1 MFQKAQRKK
10 AKLRL
15 ALCGPSGSG
24 KTYSS
29 LLLAQGI
36 GGRIAMIDTERGS
49 GELYS
54 EMCEYDVCQLSPP
67 FLPEKY
73 IKAINAAEQAGYTT
87 IIIDSLT
94 HAWAGT
100 GGLLEEVDKKRKGRG
115 NDFTAW
121 RDITPMH
128 NSLVDAMLQ
137 STCHII
143 GTMRTKTAYEMVKD
157 ENTGKIKP
165 IKIGMAPVQRDGLE
179 YEFTTVI
186 DVEVEKHMATSSKD
200 RTGILDGKY
209 FKCSVEIGSQFK
221 TWLDGGIEAPVP
233 ASPHQQHATQHQ
245 TPPPIIHDIEAVRFE
260 IVTCNSPKEL
270 EDFFKS
276 LQLFH
281 GHPQRETIGDL
292 CAKRKADLLASTK
305 TDSAASDHD
314 KLTPPQNK
322 AIQTYYST
330 CRMDRPAKLKHLSE
344 FFSRPI
350 TTTNDLTRDEASRLI
365 EAFKQQE
372 QAA

>member
-15 ALCGPSGSG
+15 AICGPSGSG

-54 EMCEYDVCQLSPP
+54 ELCEYDVCQLTPP

-73 IKAINAAEQAGYTT
+73 IKALHAAEQDGYTT

-100 GGLLEEVDKKRKGRG
+100 GGLLEEVDKRKGRG

-128 NSLVDAMLQ
+128 NALVDAMLQ
-137 STCHII
+137 SPCHII

-157 ENTGKIKP
+157 EKTGKIKP
-165 IKIGMAPVQRDGLE
+165 VKIGMAPVQRDGME

-209 FKCSVEIGSQFK
+209 FKCSVEIGNQIKS
-221 TWLDGGIEAPVP
+221 WLDGGIDAPAP
-233 ASPHQQHATQHQ
+233 AAPPQQSTTTHQNQ
-245 TPPPIIHDIEAVRFE
+245 TPTIHDIEAVKFE

-270 EDFFKS
+270 EDFFKL
-276 LQLFH
+276 LQLYK

-305 TDSAASDHD
+305 TDSAASTGSN

-322 AIQTYYST
+322 AIQTYYSN
-330 CRMDRPAKLKHLSE
+330 CGLDRPAKLKHLSE
-344 FFSRPI
+344 FFKRDI
-350 TTTNDLTRDEASRLI
+350 TSTNDLSKDEASQLI